1 MVVKTRTVSRTLV
14 TRLMSPNTVSVVSDP
29 ADTVLDNDDDGDIV
43 TVGSDGALT
52 ELVNKTVSG
61 ILFLEEVS

>member
-1 MVVKTRTVSRTLV
+1 MVKTRTVSRTLV

>member
-1 MVVKTRTVSRTLV
+1 
-14 TRLMSPNTVSVVSDP
+14 MSPNTVSVVSDP

>member
-29 ADTVLDNDDDGDIV
+29 AGTVLDNDDDGDIV

>member
-1 MVVKTRTVSRTLV
+1 MVKTRTVSRTLV
-14 TRLMSPNTVSVVSDP
+14 TRLMSPNTVYVVSDL
-29 ADTVLDNDDDGDIV
+29 ADTDDDGDIV

>member
-1 MVVKTRTVSRTLV
+1 MSRTLV

>member
-1 MVVKTRTVSRTLV
+1 
-14 TRLMSPNTVSVVSDP
+14 MSPNTVSVVSDP
-29 ADTVLDNDDDGDIV
+29 ADDDDGDIV